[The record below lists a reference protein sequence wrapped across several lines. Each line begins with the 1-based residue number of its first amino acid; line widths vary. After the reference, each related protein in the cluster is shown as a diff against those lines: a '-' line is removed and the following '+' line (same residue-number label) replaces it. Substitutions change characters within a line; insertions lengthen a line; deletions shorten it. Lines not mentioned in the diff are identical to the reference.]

1 MRFQLQV
8 LFFSV
13 LRDAVGA
20 DRINLELPADRDW
33 TVATLLERLYSDYPK
48 LRDWDT
54 NLLVA
59 ADLKYVQRDEKLH
72 NGQEIAIMPPVQ
84 GG

>member
-1 MRFQLQV
+1 MKLQV
-8 LFFSV
+8 LFFSI
-13 LRDAVGA
+13 LRDVVG
-20 DRINLELPADRDW
+20 REQFQLELPAKKSW
-33 TVATLLERLYSDYPK
+33 TVGGLLERLYADYPK

-59 ADLKYVQRDEKLH
+59 ADMDYVDRETELRD
-72 NGQEIAIMPPVQ
+72 GQEIAIMPPVQ